1 MYKRKLVIPTERSD
15 EGSQKYRKIRDL
27 SHMFEMTKYAKF
39 LYKFLYRTHVKYK
52 IEQTF
57 IKGC

>member
-27 SHMFEMTKYAKF
+27 SRTFEMTKYANF
-39 LYKFLYRTHVKYK
+39 FINSY
-52 IEQTF
+52 IEFTLN
-57 IKGC
+57 IRLNKLI